1 MLDPLILVLPGVIA
15 FHLFQDLPKADMAYP
30 ALVNKVMPLPLIG
43 FFSAIISAFCG
54 FLNSAST
61 LFSLGIYRRLI
72 NEQASP
78 DKLVSVGRRF
88 GFIVAVISVLV
99 APWIAYAHRG
109 FTAG

>member
-1 MLDPLILVLPGVIA
+1 MLFG
-15 FHLFQDLPKADMAYP
+15 
-30 ALVNKVMPLPLIG
+30 
-43 FFSAIISAFCG
+43 AIISAFCG

-78 DKLVSVGRRF
+78 DKLVSIGRRF

-99 APWIAYAHRG
+99 APWIAYAPQG

>member
-1 MLDPLILVLPGVIA
+1 MLFG
-15 FHLFQDLPKADMAYP
+15 
-30 ALVNKVMPLPLIG
+30 
-43 FFSAIISAFCG
+43 AIISAFCG

-78 DKLVSVGRRF
+78 DKLVTVGRRF

-99 APWIAYAHRG
+99 APWIAYAPQRALQLDE
-109 FTAG
+109 TAQRDL